1 MLNLIKKHRFSTIIA
16 TSYHISFTAHT
27 FCHCRRPHHGSWHPH
42 ADLANYKSSPLRMIP
57 LQQDEVEH
65 PWSDLPPL
73 PFRTQYHHHQFH
85 QESHHSCTSS
95 GRAHSA
101 RKYRLRKA
109 NRCAW
114 LHPNGSIHATRLQ
127 LSHILLD
134 FFLTRESSV
143 FKSHIPIL
151 PCVTCQRL
159 L

>member
-1 MLNLIKKHRFSTIIA
+1 MAQTPSLPMMQTPQKVAITVLNLIKKHRFSTIIA
-16 TSYHISFTAHT
+16 ISSYHIPLTAHT

-95 GRAHSA
+95 SRAHSA

-114 LHPNGSIHATRLQ
+114 LHPNGCHPRHTTSTQPHT
-127 LSHILLD
+127 
-134 FFLTRESSV
+134 
-143 FKSHIPIL
+143 P
-151 PCVTCQRL
+151 
-159 L
+159 